1 MKRFLLP
8 VAVFVVLLLG
18 AANASANEAPPRP
31 KPSEPAVA
39 VAAIAG
45 AAGAVLAGFWIVR
58 RPKP

>member
-1 MKRFLLP
+1 MKRLLIP
-8 VAVFVVLLLG
+8 VTAFVVLLLG
-18 AANASANEAPPRP
+18 GASVSANEAPPRP